1 MTTVPLSVLLRGRDE
16 SLMVTRTRRPALRR
30 ALSQVRAYDW
40 TPARRALLV
49 SLLAVAGVLS
59 RHGLVVAGLAAFVIA
74 AATVSL
80 TLAWAAG
87 GAGLLFLEV
96 RRR

>member
-1 MTTVPLSVLLRGRDE
+1 MTTVPLSVLLRERDE
-16 SLMVTRTRRPALRR
+16 SLMVTRTRPSALRR
-30 ALSQVRAYDW
+30 AMSRARAYDW

-49 SLLAVAGVLS
+49 SLLAVAGALS
-59 RHGLVVAGLAAFVIA
+59 RHGLVVAGLAAFVVA

-80 TLAWAAG
+80 TLAWVAG